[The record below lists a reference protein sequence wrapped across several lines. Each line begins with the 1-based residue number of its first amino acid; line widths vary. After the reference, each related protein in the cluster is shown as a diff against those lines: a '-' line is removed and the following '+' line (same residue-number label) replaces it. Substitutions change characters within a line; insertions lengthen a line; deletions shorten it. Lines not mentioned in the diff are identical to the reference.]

1 MRTAMRELLRLDPW
15 ELLWLLGNAAGF
27 LFLVWLLAIA

>member
-27 LFLVWLLAIA
+27 ACLVLLLIVA